1 MSRPASRDGVCAVD
15 LDSVRTVVPAAVAG
29 RWQAGDAWLAGGTYL
44 FSEPQRHLRRLR
56 DLAGEDWPP
65 VTATPRGLDIAA
77 TCTIAELARSAAAH
91 PTALRDL
98 IQKCCEAFLASFKIW
113 NTATVGGN
121 LCTAL
126 PAGPMISL
134 GAALDG
140 TCLLLTA
147 EGDRRELAVA
157 DFVTGEGTTALVPG
171 EFLRSMTLPAATL
184 RSPSAFRRGSL
195 FVGGRSAALLVG
207 RTDPAEGSFVLT
219 VTASTVRPVQ
229 LRFDALPTAETLRQA
244 VTDGIPAER
253 YVDDVHGLPRWRRHL
268 TLLFAEQIRAELAGR
283 SAR

>member
-1 MSRPASRDGVCAVD
+1 MD
-15 LDSVRTVVPAAVAG
+15 LNSVRTVVPAAAAG
-29 RWQAGDAWLAGGTYL
+29 RWQPGDAWLAGGTYL
-44 FSEPQRHLRRLR
+44 FSEPHRHLRRLR
-56 DLAGEDWPP
+56 DLTGEDWPP
-65 VTATPRGLDIAA
+65 VTDTPRGLDIAA
-77 TCTIAELARSAAAH
+77 TCTIAELARSTTVR
-91 PTALRDL
+91 PTALREL
-98 IQKCCEAFLASFKIW
+98 VRRCCEAFLASFKIW

-147 EGDRRELAVA
+147 EGGRRELAVA

-171 EFLRSMTLPAATL
+171 EFLRSMTLPAASL
-184 RSPSAFRRGSL
+184 RSPTALRRGSL

-207 RTDPAEGSFVLT
+207 RTDPDGSFVLT

-229 LRFDALPTAETLRQA
+229 LRFDALPTAGTLRQA

-268 TLLFAEQIRAELAGR
+268 TLLFAEQIRAELVGR
-283 SAR
+283 SPR